1 MEDGVG
7 VGGNVLERPPT
18 ELDAAS
24 RFCWELKSR
33 KKSERPTK
41 KSEEK
46 EEKEEEEE
54 ETPTKNRLLVILLL
68 HSRRRRCLLCSIFM
82 DKYKYKQ
89 LQIFL
94 DK

>member
-24 RFCWELKSR
+24 RFFWELKSR
-33 KKSERPTK
+33 KKSERPKK
-41 KSEEK
+41 KS
-46 EEKEEEEE
+46 EEEEE
-54 ETPTKNRLLVILLL
+54 EGEEETSTKNRLLVILLL
-68 HSRRRRCLLCSIFM
+68 HSRRRRCPLCSIFM

-89 LQIFL
+89 LQKFL

>member
-24 RFCWELKSR
+24 RFFWELKSR
-33 KKSERPTK
+33 KKSERPKK
-41 KSEEK
+41 KSEE
-46 EEKEEEEE
+46 EEEG

-82 DKYKYKQ
+82 DKYEYKQ

>member
-24 RFCWELKSR
+24 RFFWELKSR
-33 KKSERPTK
+33 KKSERPKK

-46 EEKEEEEE
+46 EEEKEEK
-54 ETPTKNRLLVILLL
+54 TSTKNRLLVILLL
-68 HSRRRRCLLCSIFM
+68 HSRRSRCLLRSIFM

-89 LQIFL
+89 LQVFL

>member
-24 RFCWELKSR
+24 RFFWELKSR
-33 KKSERPTK
+33 KKSERPKK
-41 KSEEK
+41 KSEE
-46 EEKEEEEE
+46 EEEG

-82 DKYKYKQ
+82 DKYEYKQ

-94 DK
+94 HK

>member
-24 RFCWELKSR
+24 RFFWELKSR
-33 KKSERPTK
+33 KKSERPKK
-41 KSEEK
+41 KS

-54 ETPTKNRLLVILLL
+54 EETSTKNRLLVILLL

>member
-24 RFCWELKSR
+24 RFFWELKSR
-33 KKSERPTK
+33 KKSERPKK
-41 KSEEK
+41 KSEE
-46 EEKEEEEE
+46 EEEG
-54 ETPTKNRLLVILLL
+54 ETSTKNRLLVILLL
-68 HSRRRRCLLCSIFM
+68 HSRRRRCPLCSIFM

>member
-24 RFCWELKSR
+24 RFFWELKSR
-33 KKSERPTK
+33 KKSERPKK
-41 KSEEK
+41 KSEE
-46 EEKEEEEE
+46 EEEEE
-54 ETPTKNRLLVILLL
+54 ETSTKNRLLVILLL

>member
-24 RFCWELKSR
+24 RFFWELKSR
-33 KKSERPTK
+33 KKSERPKK
-41 KSEEK
+41 KSKE

-54 ETPTKNRLLVILLL
+54 KTSTKNRLLVILLL
-68 HSRRRRCLLCSIFM
+68 HSRRRRCPLCSIFM

-89 LQIFL
+89 LQVFL

>member
-24 RFCWELKSR
+24 RFFWELKSR
-33 KKSERPTK
+33 KKSERPKK
-41 KSEEK
+41 KSEE
-46 EEKEEEEE
+46 EEEEE
-54 ETPTKNRLLVILLL
+54 ETSTKNRLLVILLL

-82 DKYKYKQ
+82 DKYEYKQ

>member
-24 RFCWELKSR
+24 RFFWELKSR
-33 KKSERPTK
+33 KKSKRPKK
-41 KSEEK
+41 KS
-46 EEKEEEEE
+46 EEEEE
-54 ETPTKNRLLVILLL
+54 EEEEEASTKNRLLVILLL

-89 LQIFL
+89 LQVFL